1 VISLFYHT
9 VTTSQFG
16 AKEKTMQYV
25 VSGAKVCGKLNGEKL
40 TTSDILSAGGSVEHL
55 LASGNI
61 KESTNTPKAVKEVEA
76 VEAVQQVVDTLPVFN
91 LDNEQGEKPWQE

>member
-1 VISLFYHT
+1 
-9 VTTSQFG
+9 
-16 AKEKTMQYV
+16 MQYI

-76 VEAVQQVVDTLPVFN
+76 VEAVEAVQQVVDTLPVFN
-91 LDNEQGEKPWQE
+91 LDNEQGEK

>member
-1 VISLFYHT
+1 
-9 VTTSQFG
+9 
-16 AKEKTMQYV
+16 MQYV

-76 VEAVQQVVDTLPVFN
+76 VQQVVDTLPVFN
-91 LDNEQGEKPWQE
+91 IDNEQGEKPWQE

>member
-1 VISLFYHT
+1 MRHSCLT

-25 VSGAKVCGKLNGEKL
+25 VSGAKVCGKVNGEKL
-40 TTSDILSAGGSVEHL
+40 TVDDILSAGGSVEHL

-76 VEAVQQVVDTLPVFN
+76 VQQEVETFPVFN
-91 LDNEQGEKPWQE
+91 LDNEQGEK

>member
-1 VISLFYHT
+1 
-9 VTTSQFG
+9 
-16 AKEKTMQYV
+16 MQYI

-76 VEAVQQVVDTLPVFN
+76 VQQVVDTLPVFN
-91 LDNEQGEKPWQE
+91 LDNEQGEKQPWQE

>member
-1 VISLFYHT
+1 
-9 VTTSQFG
+9 
-16 AKEKTMQYV
+16 MQYV

-76 VEAVQQVVDTLPVFN
+76 VQQVVDTLPVFN

>member
-1 VISLFYHT
+1 MEYTVISN
-9 VTTSQFG
+9 
-16 AKEKTMQYV
+16 K
-25 VSGAKVCGKLNGEKL
+25 KVCGKVKDEKL
-40 TTSDILSAGGSVEHL
+40 TRDDILSAGGSVEHL

-76 VEAVQQVVDTLPVFN
+76 VQQVVDTLPVFN

>member
-1 VISLFYHT
+1 
-9 VTTSQFG
+9 
-16 AKEKTMQYV
+16 MQYIV
-25 VSGAKVCGKLNGEKL
+25 TSSKKVCGKINGEKL
-40 TTSDILSAGGSVEHL
+40 TQDDILSAGGSVEHL

-76 VEAVQQVVDTLPVFN
+76 VQQVVDTLPVFN